1 MGSSAGS
8 YRVCPGCPQ
17 QPNLQETKTQA
28 ELLLKLQTTAAQ
40 QAQETL
46 KGKTQVLLSKT
57 KNFRIQEWI
66 TMYVLSLETPSESKK
81 PARTNQNKD
90 ISLVGTSSNNKENR
104 VEEGHAKTQEN
115 KATVQTPTL
124 TQQVNNSRKL
134 QVKD

>member
-66 TMYVLSLETPSESKK
+66 IVLLYSETPSESKK
-81 PARTNQNKD
+81 PARTNQSKD

-115 KATVQTPTL
+115 KATVQTL

-134 QVKD
+134 QVND